1 MAKCAS
7 LIVDMRSI
15 EAIGITCLSSPIKGI
30 KDIVDQ
36 G

>member
-7 LIVDMRSI
+7 LIGDMRSI
-15 EAIGITCLSSPIKGI
+15 EAIGISSLSSPIKGI
-30 KDIVDQ
+30 KDIVNQ